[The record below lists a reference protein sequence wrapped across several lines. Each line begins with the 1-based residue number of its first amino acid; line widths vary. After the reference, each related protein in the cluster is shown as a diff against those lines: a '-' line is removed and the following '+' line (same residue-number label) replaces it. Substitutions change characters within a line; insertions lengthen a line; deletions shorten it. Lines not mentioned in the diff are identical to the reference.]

1 MPAAAIHQNKA
12 QGQLHQET
20 DDIGADKNWEYPLLY
35 FCAVG
40 LAALVFC
47 SRNENI
53 TGR

>member
-1 MPAAAIHQNKA
+1 MPADAIHQNKA

-35 FCAVG
+35 FCAMG

-47 SRNENI
+47 LL
-53 TGR
+53 